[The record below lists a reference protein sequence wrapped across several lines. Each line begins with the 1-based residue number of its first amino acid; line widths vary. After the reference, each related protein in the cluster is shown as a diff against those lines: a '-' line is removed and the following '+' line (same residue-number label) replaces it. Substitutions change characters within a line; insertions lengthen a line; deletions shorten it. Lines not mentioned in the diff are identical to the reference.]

1 MAISPQDP
9 APRWRR
15 RDFLLAGASLAFF
28 QSVPH
33 RRPPSSEMRLA
44 LGYCPEI
51 SKSEVTRPTLIAPE
65 SLASGEAELATK
77 GARMTIH
84 GLLGKSAG
92 LIKQGIRSMEIRVG
106 FPTWEA
112 DHSKVAFKAW
122 SYDLLPIEQ
131 AASANSFTVP
141 IDTSLS
147 LELDLETLGLER
159 FETELVIGDDLGL
172 PKLRPGH
179 YVIAPGAR
187 TFDRQSFD
195 DQRTEPLIAFSVE
208 PADRFEASQLS

>member
-1 MAISPQDP
+1 MT
-9 APRWRR
+9 
-15 RDFLLAGASLAFF
+15 
-28 QSVPH
+28 
-33 RRPPSSEMRLA
+33 LA

-51 SKSEVTRPTLIAPE
+51 SKSEVTRPTLMAPE
-65 SLASGEAELATK
+65 SLAFGEAELATK

-84 GLLGKSAG
+84 GLLGQSAG

-106 FPTWEA
+106 FPAWQA

-141 IDTSLS
+141 IDDTGLS

-159 FETELVIGDDLGL
+159 FETELVIGDGLGL
-172 PKLRPGH
+172 PKLRSGH
-179 YVIAPGAR
+179 YVITPGAS
-187 TFDRQSFD
+187 TFHKQPFD

-208 PADRFEASQLS
+208 PADRFEATQLS